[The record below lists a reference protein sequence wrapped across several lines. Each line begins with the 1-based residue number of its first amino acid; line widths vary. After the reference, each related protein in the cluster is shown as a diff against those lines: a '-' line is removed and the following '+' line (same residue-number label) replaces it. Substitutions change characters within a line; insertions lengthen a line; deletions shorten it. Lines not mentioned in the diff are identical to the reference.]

1 MKFNLNFN
9 SRSFRSLKVKAVKS
23 SPTILLVAGIGT
35 GIFAGYKACKATLK
49 AEKIYRD
56 YKEKRNIIEMVH
68 ANSTNAETVELYD
81 VEEYT
86 EEDYAKDVRDTNVK
100 LVVDMIKTYAVP
112 ALLASAA
119 VSMITG
125 SHVIMHKRCTAL
137 TGTVIS
143 LTEALRQYR
152 KNVVDELGEEADHR
166 FANNIKEIEIE
177 DPETK
182 EKKKVK
188 KSINNKNPFAFWF
201 GPTYTDSHGDEYVN
215 PYWSNDAQYN
225 IDQLKR
231 MMMGLNEQLQRNENL
246 FVNEVFDAFVKPRTS
261 DGAKFG
267 WIYEKN
273 NPYGD
278 NYIDFRLDE
287 AEIMEKYRRG
297 ITEPILIDLNVD
309 GYILDRI

>member
-9 SRSFRSLKVKAVKS
+9 SRSFRSLKIKAVKS
-23 SPTILLVAGIGT
+23 SPTILLIAGIGT
-35 GIFAGYKACKATLK
+35 GMFAGYKACKATLK
-49 AEKIYRD
+49 AEKIYKD
-56 YKEKRNIIEMVH
+56 YKEKREMIDEVYEKI
-68 ANSTNAETVELYD
+68 SD
-81 VEEYT
+81 DKEYT
-86 EEDYAKDVRDTNVK
+86 EEDYSKDVRDTNVK
-100 LVVDMIKTYAVP
+100 LVVDIFKVYTVP

-188 KSINNKNPFAFWF
+188 KSINNKNPFSFWF
-201 GPTYTDSHGDEYVN
+201 TPTYTDNHGDEYVN
-215 PYWSNDAQYN
+215 PYWSDDAMYN
-225 IDQLKR
+225 IKQLEAIMIGLSKQLKA
-231 MMMGLNEQLQRNENL
+231 NENL
-246 FVNEVFDAFVKPRTS
+246 FVNEVFDALGRPRSS
-261 DGAKFG
+261 DGGKFG
-267 WIYEKN
+267 WIYEKD

-278 NYIDFRLDE
+278 NYVDFRINKDE
-287 AEIMEKYRRG
+287 IIKKYRMG

>member
-9 SRSFRSLKVKAVKS
+9 SRSFRSLKIKAVKS

-35 GIFAGYKACKATLK
+35 GVFAGYKACKATLK
-49 AEKIYRD
+49 AEKIYHE
-56 YKEKRNIIEMVH
+56 YKEKREIIEAVH
-68 ANSTNAETVELYD
+68 DDPLSFGESQ
-81 VEEYT
+81 YT
-86 EEDYAKDVRDTNVK
+86 EEDYSKDVRDANIK
-100 LVVDMIKTYAVP
+100 LVVGMVKNYSVP
-112 ALLASAA
+112 LLLASAA

-201 GPTYTDSHGDEYVN
+201 GPTYKDNHGDEYVN

-225 IDQLKR
+225 IAQLKR
-231 MMMGLNEQLQRNENL
+231 MMKCLNDQLKSNENL
-246 FVNEVFDAFVKPRTS
+246 FVNEVFDSFAIPRTS
-261 DGAKFG
+261 DGGKFG

-278 NYIDFRLDE
+278 NYIDFRIDE
-287 AEIMEKYRRG
+287 SEIMEKYRRG

>member
-9 SRSFRSLKVKAVKS
+9 SRSFRSLKIKAVKS
-23 SPTILLVAGIGT
+23 SPTILLFAGIGT
-35 GIFAGYKACKATLK
+35 GLFAGYKACKATLK
-49 AEKIYRD
+49 AEKIYHS

-68 ANSTNAETVELYD
+68 DNSANAETVRLYD

-166 FANNIKEIEIE
+166 FANSIKEIEIE

-201 GPTYTDSHGDEYVN
+201 GPTYIDQYGEECRN
-215 PYWSNDAQYN
+215 PHWSNDASCN
-225 IDQLKR
+225 LLQLRIFRNHLSERLKT
-231 MMMGLNEQLQRNENL
+231 NESL
-246 FVNEVFDAFVKPRTS
+246 FVNEVFDTFGRPRSS
-261 DGAKFG
+261 DGAQYG
-267 WIYEKN
+267 WIYEPN
-273 NPYGD
+273 NKFGD
-278 NYIDFRLDE
+278 NEVLFRVNE
-287 AEIMEKYRRG
+287 EEVMEKYRRG

-309 GYILDRI
+309 GYILNRI